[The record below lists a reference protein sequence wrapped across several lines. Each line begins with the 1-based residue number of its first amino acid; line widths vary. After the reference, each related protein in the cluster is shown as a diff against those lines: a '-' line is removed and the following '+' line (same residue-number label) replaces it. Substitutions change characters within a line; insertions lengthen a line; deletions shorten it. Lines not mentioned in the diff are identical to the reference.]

1 MAPKGLVPMFEDS
14 MILLPLLF
22 IVQTDPGVARRIV
35 VAPAETIAVV
45 TAGAGA
51 PVVLIP
57 GLLGGAFGYRHV
69 MSLLARGG
77 HRAIVIEPLG
87 FGASSGPAGANY
99 SLTAQAD
106 RIIAVMESL
115 DARHAVVVA
124 HAVGAGIAYRL
135 TLRRPDLV
143 RGLVSIEGGP
153 IETAGTPGVRKIVR
167 AAPWL
172 RILGMRKTLRST
184 IRRGLV
190 SNSGSTGWVTD
201 SVVEAYVDAFDR
213 DYRGLISVFQGMV
226 RSREPA
232 PLRQMLPR
240 IRCPVILIV
249 GTARHTGGVTAADV
263 ATLRQA
269 MPAMTVDTVLGAGL
283 YVFEE
288 QPGAVVTAA
297 LSIRP

>member
-1 MAPKGLVPMFEDS
+1 LTLFA
-14 MILLPLLF
+14 LLLAVSADTG
-22 IVQTDPGVARRIV
+22 ITRTIV
-35 VAPAETIAVV
+35 VAPAETIAVT

-69 MSLLARGG
+69 MTLLARNGR
-77 HRAIVIEPLG
+77 RAIVIEPLG
-87 FGASSGPAGANY
+87 FGASSAPAGANY

-106 RIIAVMESL
+106 RIIAVMDSL
-115 DARHAVVVA
+115 HARDAVVVA
-124 HAVGAGIAYRL
+124 HSSGAGIAYRL
-135 TLRRPDLV
+135 ALRRPDLV
-143 RGLVSIEGGP
+143 HGLVSIEGGP
-153 IETAGTPGVRKIVR
+153 IETAGTPGVRNIAR

-172 RILGMRKTLRST
+172 RILGIRKTLRSR

-190 SNSGSTGWVTD
+190 ENSGSTLWVTD

-213 DYRGLISVFQGMV
+213 DFRGLVSVFQGML

-232 PLRQMLPR
+232 PLRLMLPR

-249 GTARHTGGVTAADV
+249 GTARHTGGVTAKEV
-263 ATLRQA
+263 ATLKQA
-269 MPAMTVDTVLGAGL
+269 LPAMSVDTVLGAGL
-283 YVFEE
+283 YIYEE
-288 QPGAVVTAA
+288 QPEAVVRAA

>member
-1 MAPKGLVPMFEDS
+1 M
-14 MILLPLLF
+14 LLPLLLA
-22 IVQTDPGVARRIV
+22 VQTNTGVARTIV
-35 VAPAETIAVV
+35 VAPAETIAV
-45 TAGAGA
+45 TIAGTGS

-57 GLLGGAFGYRHV
+57 GLMGGAFGYRHV
-69 MSLLARGG
+69 MSQLARAG

-87 FGASSGPAGANY
+87 FGASSGPAQANY

-106 RIIAVMESL
+106 RIIAVMELL
-115 DARHAVVVA
+115 DTRAAVVVA

-135 TLRRPDLV
+135 TLLRPDLV

-153 IETAGTPGVRKIVR
+153 IETAGTPGVRTIVR

-172 RILGMRKTLRST
+172 RILGMRKTLRSR

-190 SNSGSTGWVTD
+190 ANSGSAGWVTD

-213 DYRGLISVFQGMV
+213 DFRSMMAVFQGML

-232 PLRQMLPR
+232 RLRQMLPR

-249 GTARHTGGVTAADV
+249 GTARHTGGVTAKDV
-263 ATLRQA
+263 ATLKLA
-269 MPAMTVDTVLGAGL
+269 LPAMSVDTVLGAGL
-283 YVFEE
+283 YIYEE
-288 QPGAVVTAA
+288 QPEAVVTAA

>member
-1 MAPKGLVPMFEDS
+1 MA
-14 MILLPLLF
+14 LLPLLLV
-22 IVQTDPGVARRIV
+22 VQASTEVARRIV
-35 VAPAETIAVV
+35 VAPAETLAVT

-69 MSLLARGG
+69 MAQLARDG

-106 RIIAVMESL
+106 RVSAVLDSL
-115 DARHAVVVA
+115 DARDAVVVA
-124 HAVGAGIAYRL
+124 HAVGAGVAYRL

-153 IETAGTPGVRKIVR
+153 IESAGTPGVRNIVR

-172 RILGMRKTLRST
+172 RILGKRKTLRSR

-201 SVVEAYVDAFDR
+201 SVVEGYVDTFDR
-213 DYRGLISVFQGMV
+213 DLRGLMSVFQGML

-232 PLRQMLPR
+232 ALRQMLPQ
-240 IRCPVILIV
+240 IRCPVVLIV
-249 GTARHTGGVTAADV
+249 GTARHSGGVTAADV
-263 ATLRQA
+263 ATLKQA
-269 MPAMTVDTVLGAGL
+269 MPAMTVDTVVGAGL
-283 YVFEE
+283 YIFEE
-288 QPGAVVTAA
+288 QPGAVVRAA

>member
-1 MAPKGLVPMFEDS
+1 VLT
-14 MILLPLLF
+14 LLLLA
-22 IVQTDPGVARRIV
+22 QLDTGALRRIV
-35 VAPAETIAVV
+35 VAPAETMAVV
-45 TAGAGA
+45 TVGAGA

-69 MSLLARGG
+69 TALLARSG

-106 RIIAVMESL
+106 RIVAVMESL
-115 DARHAVVVA
+115 SVRRAVVVA
-124 HAVGAGIAYRL
+124 HAVGAGMAYWL
-135 TLRRPDLV
+135 SLRRPDLV

-153 IETAGTPGVRKIVR
+153 IETAATPGVRRLVR

-184 IRRGLV
+184 IRRALV
-190 SNSGSTGWVTD
+190 SNSGSTAWVTD

-213 DYRGLISVFQGMV
+213 DFRGMMAVFQGML

-232 PLRQMLPR
+232 PLRQLLPH
-240 IRCPVILIV
+240 IRCPVVLIV
-249 GTARHTGGVTAADV
+249 GTARHTGGVVAADV

-269 MPAMTVDTVLGAGL
+269 LPAMTVDTAVGAGL
-283 YVFEE
+283 YIFEE
-288 QPGAVVTAA
+288 QPAAVATAV

>member
-1 MAPKGLVPMFEDS
+1 MTPLALLLVLQLD
-14 MILLPLLF
+14 
-22 IVQTDPGVARRIV
+22 TGVVRRIV

-45 TAGAGA
+45 TAGAGS

-69 MSLLARGG
+69 ISLLTRAG

-87 FGASSGPAGANY
+87 LGASSGPSGANY

-106 RIIAVMESL
+106 RIIAVMDSL
-115 DARHAVVVA
+115 DIRHAVVVA

-153 IETAGTPGVRKIVR
+153 IESAGTPGVRMIVK

-172 RILGMRKTLRST
+172 RILGMRRTLRSR
-184 IRRGLV
+184 IRRGLIA
-190 SNSGSTGWVTD
+190 NSGSTRWVTD
-201 SVVEAYVDAFDR
+201 DVVEAYVDAFDR
-213 DYRGLISVFQGMV
+213 DYRSLVSVFQGML

-232 PLRQMLPR
+232 PLRQMLPH

-249 GTARHTGGVTAADV
+249 GTAPHTGGVTAKDV
-263 ATLRQA
+263 ATLKR
-269 MPAMTVDTVLGAGL
+269 MPALTVDTVVGAGL

-288 QPGAVVTAA
+288 QPEAVVNAT

>member
-1 MAPKGLVPMFEDS
+1 MTPLSLLLVLQVE
-14 MILLPLLF
+14 
-22 IVQTDPGVARRIV
+22 TGVARRIV
-35 VAPAETIAVV
+35 VAPAETLSVV
-45 TAGAGA
+45 IAGAGS

-69 MSLLARGG
+69 TTLLARSG

-87 FGASSGPAGANY
+87 FGGSSGPAGVNY
-99 SLTAQAD
+99 SLSAQAD

-124 HAVGAGIAYRL
+124 HAVGAGMAYRL
-135 TLRRPDLV
+135 ALRRPDLV

-153 IETAGTPGVRKIVR
+153 IETAATPGVRRLVR

-184 IRRGLV
+184 IRRALV
-190 SNSGSTGWVTD
+190 SNSGSTAWVTD
-201 SVVEAYVDAFDR
+201 TVVEAYVDAFSR
-213 DYRGLISVFQGMV
+213 DFGGMMDVFQGML

-232 PLRQMLPR
+232 PLRQMLPH
-240 IRCPVILIV
+240 IRCPLVLIV
-249 GTARHTGGVTAADV
+249 GTARHTGGVVAADV
-263 ATLRQA
+263 ATLKQA
-269 MPAMTVDTVLGAGL
+269 VPAMTVDTVAGAGL
-283 YVFEE
+283 YIFEE
-288 QPGAVVTAA
+288 QPSAVVSAV